1 MFRSFGFQ
9 KNLFKQPMNAKFT
22 LKYQYEGC
30 EDFAP
35 ADITFEIP
43 GDVTIPQ
50 FLYQIECFL
59 KASGFVF
66 DGNIDIVS
74 SHQEKHQENIK
85 DSISDNFLDDSD
97 WWKKDNL

>member
-1 MFRSFGFQ
+1 
-9 KNLFKQPMNAKFT
+9 MNAKFT
-22 LKYQYEGC
+22 LKYEYEGC

-35 ADITFEIP
+35 ANITFEIP

-66 DGNIDIVS
+66 DGNVDIVTS
-74 SHQEKHQENIK
+74 EEENKIK
-85 DSISDNFLDDSD
+85 GCTAEDFVDDGD
-97 WWKKDNL
+97 WWKKDTE

>member
-1 MFRSFGFQ
+1 M
-9 KNLFKQPMNAKFT
+9 KAKFI

-35 ADITFEIP
+35 ADITFKIP

-66 DGNIDIVS
+66 DGNVDIVTS
-74 SHQEKHQENIK
+74 QQEDKIK
-85 DSISDNFLDDSD
+85 DFSTDDLADDGD
-97 WWKKDNL
+97 WWKKEAE